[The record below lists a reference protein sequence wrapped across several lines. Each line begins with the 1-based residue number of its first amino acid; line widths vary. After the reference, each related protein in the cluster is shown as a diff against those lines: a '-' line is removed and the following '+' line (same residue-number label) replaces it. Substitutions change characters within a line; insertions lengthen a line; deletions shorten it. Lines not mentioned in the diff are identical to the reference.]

1 MPQCLTCQWIVMHQQ
16 PRGKGVCFR
25 EAGGNVD
32 PIDVLAERKCSLYRL
47 APMEQV
53 HSRSRRR
60 MKFDEQGKVRL
71 V

>member
-1 MPQCLTCQWIVMHQQ
+1 MRDQ
-16 PRGKGVCFR
+16 PRGKGKCYRDVST
-25 EAGGNVD
+25 ELL
-32 PIDVLAERKCSLYRL
+32 DVLADRKCNLYQL

-53 HSRSRRR
+53 HSRSSRR